1 MGEKEA
7 NIYDVAEEAGVG
19 IGTVSR
25 VLNESQKVKEETREK
40 VKKAM
45 NKLNYRP
52 DAMARGLAR
61 QRTNSAAVLVPTF
74 TEHFFVEVLRGVQKG
89 LEKYEMDLVLYDVG
103 SQEKKERHVNRVLN
117 EKKVDGVLAIYT
129 LAPEKIDG
137 FKEADLPLVV
147 INEAEEKTD
156 SIFINDILGARKAVD
171 YLLDLGHSDIAFLNG
186 PLHSPHAVKRLQGV
200 KKAFSDSCLEFRKDL
215 LISGDLYPEL
225 TVESDFTEELG
236 FEQMEKILGRPEKK
250 QPSAIFAASDIQ
262 AIGALKAIGEK
273 GLSVP
278 EDYSLIGYDDIDLA
292 RHLNLTTISQ
302 PMFNMGK
309 MGVDVLMERI
319 AADLPYA
326 DKKFISKKLEPELV
340 IRDSCRELHR

>member
-25 VLNESQKVKEETREK
+25 VLNESQKVKQKTREK
-40 VKKAM
+40 VQKAM

-61 QRTNSAAVLVPTF
+61 QRTNSAAVLVPAF

-103 SQEKKERHVNRVLN
+103 SQEKKERHVSRVLN

-129 LAPEKIDG
+129 LSPETIAS
-137 FKEADLPLVV
+137 FKKADLPLVL
-147 INEAEEKTD
+147 INEAEEKID

-171 YLLDLGHSDIAFLNG
+171 HLLDLGHSDIAFLNG
-186 PLHSPHAVKRLQGV
+186 PLHSPHAVKRLKGV
-200 KKAFSDSCLEFRKDL
+200 KKALSDSRLEIREDL

-225 TVESDFTEELG
+225 TEESDFTEELG
-236 FEQMEKILGRPEKK
+236 CEQMKKILGRPEKK
-250 QPSAIFAASDIQ
+250 QPTAIFAASDIQ
-262 AIGALKAIGEK
+262 AIGALKAIEK
-273 GLSVP
+273 EDLSVP

-302 PMFNMGK
+302 PMFKMGE
-309 MGVDVLMERI
+309 MGVDILMERI
-319 AADLPYA
+319 TADSPYE
-326 DKKFISKKLEPELV
+326 DRKFISRKLEPELV
-340 IRDSCRELHR
+340 IRNSCRKLN

>member
-1 MGEKEA
+1 
-7 NIYDVAEEAGVG
+7 
-19 IGTVSR
+19 
-25 VLNESQKVKEETREK
+25 
-40 VKKAM
+40 
-45 NKLNYRP
+45 
-52 DAMARGLAR
+52 
-61 QRTNSAAVLVPTF
+61 
-74 TEHFFVEVLRGVQKG
+74 VEVLRGVQKG